1 MKLNSLYALLLLSF
15 FTLTHIS
22 CENEPLEG
30 DFVSDIPE
38 EVIASFTAE
47 VEGVT
52 FVGDTARAVTTT
64 GVTSITG
71 IKGNGDIIVITFQ
84 GVGVGVFNLTGNSGE
99 ATFGISTSPTAFSTQ
114 NEGGIGEIIVTQY
127 DVELGLASG
136 TFAFVAT
143 RALVDANGQPILDEN
158 GNPTFD
164 SVTVTDGIFTNISLV
179 SDGSTTL
186 PPQEDFMRARI
197 DTLAFDTS
205 NITIITSGF
214 ITVQGV
220 NTLTN
225 ESLTITFPE
234 TAVPGTYDLTFTGEY
249 SAGYFD
255 NAVTFTSKTGVLTI
269 IENSASLLQFTFS
282 FEASL
287 LEDGAIEHVVTDGSF
302 QYFL

>member
-1 MKLNSLYALLLLSF
+1 MKLNSLFALAFLSF
-15 FTLTHIS
+15 FTLMHLS
-22 CENEPLEG
+22 CDNEPLEG

-38 EVIASFTAE
+38 EVIASFTAV

-52 FVGDTARAVTTT
+52 FVGDTAQAVTIS

-71 IKGNGDIIVITFQ
+71 IKGNGDKIVMTFQ
-84 GVGVGVFNLTGNSGE
+84 GIGVGAFNLTGNSGE
-99 ATFGISTSPTAFSTQ
+99 ATFGISSAPTAFSTQ

-136 TFAFVAT
+136 TFAFIAT
-143 RALVDANGQPILDEN
+143 RALLDANGQPILDGN

-164 SVTVTDGIFTNISLV
+164 SVTVANGVFNNIPLV
-179 SDGSTTL
+179 SDGSTTM

-197 DTLAFDTS
+197 DTLVFETT
-205 NITIITSGF
+205 NLTIVTSGL

-220 NTLTN
+220 NALTN
-225 ESLTITFPE
+225 ESLTIAFPE
-234 TAVPGTYDLTFTGEY
+234 TTVPGTYDLTFNGDF
-249 SAGYFD
+249 SAGYF
-255 NAVTFTSKTGVLTI
+255 NNEVTFTSKTGVLTI
-269 IENSASLLQFTFS
+269 IENSANLIRFTFS

-287 LEDGAIEHVVTDGSF
+287 LEDGDIEHVVTEGLF